1 MRPLPKL
8 SFCLTAEEAA
18 LVDEA
23 RKRLARGGVLRN
35 RSEVIRAA
43 ITRLEGMDDADL
55 QAAAEKTVKLKPGRR
70 SKADR
75 RAE

>member
-1 MRPLPKL
+1 MRALPKL

-18 LVDEA
+18 VVDEA
-23 RKRLARGGVLRN
+23 RMRLAQRGVLRN

-43 ITRLEGMDDADL
+43 ITRLEQLEDADL

-70 SKADR
+70 SKSAL
-75 RAE
+75 